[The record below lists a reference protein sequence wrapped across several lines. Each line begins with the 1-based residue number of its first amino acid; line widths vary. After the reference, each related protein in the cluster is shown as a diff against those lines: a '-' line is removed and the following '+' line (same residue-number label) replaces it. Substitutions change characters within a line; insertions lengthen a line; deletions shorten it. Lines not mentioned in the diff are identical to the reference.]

1 MLKYNE
7 EKCRAELEEMGVV
20 VTSFDISKKEE
31 NKIIAD
37 MSYKDENDAT
47 RTAYFKIYNTKKF
60 EQIERVYTIL
70 QLLKTKLEAEAKKNN
85 ESFVNLLPE
94 VYKIWKK
101 GDFFYILE
109 EKIEGASLA
118 DWAREK
124 EIKTFDEFAK
134 ITKQICDAVAMI
146 HQPFPPIVHCD
157 IKETNIIIDKN
168 DEVAKI
174 IDFDAAFIEGSSAY
188 NIVRSTKGYRPT
200 EMVNDAPVS
209 QSDIYAIG
217 CIIEKL
223 INDSDWKNKLDS
235 QCNEKLNQIIIKSK
249 DDVTRR
255 YYDVNE
261 LKAALSEVEIIYM
274 LQHQMNELDDLE
286 GFNVFSYD
294 NDCDGKIEHMRE
306 MIMEYTDA
314 DILYVADREEQQ
326 LAFTMK
332 SMYCKG
338 DVKED
343 GKAKSKNTEV
353 LAIPYDELV
362 ACVKSA
368 NAVGENKDALVC
380 ITKSSAGQ
388 WKRHNIYLPSNST
401 ELVMGVLNN
410 IVLYKNSYYSQE
422 RIADY
427 YSNKCHEANDILIR
441 KELEGKQRE
450 LNTWWDFVID
460 LGTLACD
467 KEDDCGK
474 ATYSCSNIL
483 LKVYKNKRKALKH
496 KGADPAEIIECYNN
510 EIRLGS
516 ETAEKKLEAYKKE
529 IEIKQIEMAEKDKT
543 PKIFGDIVNRFAGK
557 KEEE

>member
-7 EKCRAELEEMGVV
+7 DKCRAELEEMGIM
-20 VTSFDISKKEE
+20 VTSFDITKKED
-31 NKIIAD
+31 NKLIAD
-37 MSYKDENDAT
+37 MTYKDDKDAT
-47 RTAYFKIYNTKKF
+47 IPAYFKIYNTKKF

-70 QLLKTKLEAEAKKNN
+70 QLLKTKLENEAKKNN

-94 VYKIWKK
+94 IYKIWKS
-101 GDFFYILE
+101 GDLFYILE
-109 EKIEGASLA
+109 EKIEGESLA
-118 DWAREK
+118 DWARDK
-124 EIKTFDEFAK
+124 RIKTFDDFAK

-157 IKETNIIIDKN
+157 IKEANIIIDKN
-168 DEVAKI
+168 DEVVKI

-200 EMVNDAPVS
+200 EMVNDTPVV
-209 QSDIYAIG
+209 QSDIYAMG

-223 INDSDWKNKLDS
+223 INDADWKTKLDS
-235 QCNEKLNQIIIKSK
+235 QCNQKMNQIIMKSK
-249 DDVTRR
+249 DDKSRR

-274 LQHQMNELDDLE
+274 LQHQMNELDDTNS
-286 GFNVFSYD
+286 FNVYSYE
-294 NDCDGKIEHMRE
+294 NDCEGKIDQMKKTL
-306 MIMEYTDA
+306 TDYS
-314 DILYVADREEQQ
+314 DVDVLYVADRSEQQ

-332 SMYCKG
+332 NIYCKG
-338 DVKED
+338 DFKED
-343 GKAKSKNTEV
+343 GKSRGKNNDV
-353 LAIPYDELV
+353 LAIPYDELI
-362 ACVKSA
+362 ACVKSS
-368 NAVGENKDALVC
+368 NDTGDNKDTLIC

-388 WKRHNIYLPSNST
+388 WTRHEIKLPSDAT
-401 ELVMGVLNN
+401 ELIMNVLNN

-422 RIADY
+422 KIANY
-427 YSNKCHEANDILIR
+427 YSNKCHEANDILTR
-441 KELEGKQRE
+441 KELGREHKE